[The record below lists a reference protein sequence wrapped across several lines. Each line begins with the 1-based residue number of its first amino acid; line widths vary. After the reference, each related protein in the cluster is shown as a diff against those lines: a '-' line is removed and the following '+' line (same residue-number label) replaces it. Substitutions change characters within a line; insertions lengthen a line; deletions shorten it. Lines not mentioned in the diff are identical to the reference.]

1 MKEWHVPEKRSW
13 DGGTQLVLNYSNIEK
28 HINLP
33 CMECLKIIVNRLQ
46 EAKNPVTLHHIQ
58 SPYYMKF
65 SQHFNFANSAI

>member
-1 MKEWHVPEKRSW
+1 
-13 DGGTQLVLNYSNIEK
+13 
-28 HINLP
+28 
-33 CMECLKIIVNRLQ
+33 MECLKIIVNRLQ